1 MKPLRC
7 FLGVGGNLGQPG
19 ELFDSL
25 PGLLAQNPQATFR
38 RESSRYRSAPVD
50 ATGPDYLN
58 SVIELDWTGTPD
70 ALLQWCMRVEMDLG
84 RVRSHRNAPRPID
97 LDVLLIDQL
106 VITSETLSV
115 PHPRMHQRRFV
126 LEPLVELAPEVYI
139 PGQGFAADLLSLTK
153 DQAVLRI

>member
-25 PGLLAQNPQATFR
+25 PALLAQDPRATFR

-58 SVIELDWTGTPD
+58 AVIELDWTGTPD
-70 ALLQWCMRVEMDLG
+70 GLLQWCMRVEMDLG
-84 RVRSHRNAPRPID
+84 RVRSYRNAPRPID
-97 LDVLLIDQL
+97 LDVLLMDQL
-106 VITSETLSV
+106 VITTDTLSV
-115 PHPRMHQRRFV
+115 PHPRMHLRRFV

-139 PGQGFAADLLSLTK
+139 PGQGLAADLLSRTQ
-153 DQAVLRI
+153 DQTVIRI